1 MPINQCTARESASAA
16 QGIRKLVIRKSGNQ
30 ENLTDPATPLPDCI
44 DGEYCVEAFLARL
57 RLYWPLTKSLQ
68 TGLLLS
74 TGLAGYM
81 SARCPVMHWYDF
93 LGLGISLFMAIAGST
108 IINMWYDRDIDA
120 VMNRTH
126 HRPLA
131 DGRVTPAEAMHLG
144 LVLSVLGVGLAVAM
158 NPLYGLIVFAG
169 LFFDVV
175 VYTLWLKRRT
185 TWSIVWGGIAGGMP
199 VLAGRAYGMGSID
212 GVGILLSLAIL
223 FWIPTHILTFSMRY
237 FDDYQ
242 AAKIPTFPSTYGFP
256 ATRFTIALSSV
267 IAALAIATA
276 GVLIGIQWG
285 FVRVLAVMS
294 AGLFLLAVASVFRPT
309 ERLNFGLFKYASLYM
324 LSAMIL
330 LSI

>member
-1 MPINQCTARESASAA
+1 LKTIIA
-16 QGIRKLVIRKSGNQ
+16 K
-30 ENLTDPATPLPDCI
+30 
-44 DGEYCVEAFLARL
+44 L

-93 LGLGISLFMAIAGST
+93 LGLGFSLFLAIAGST
-108 IINMWYDRDIDA
+108 ILNMWYDRDIDA

-131 DGRVTPAEAMHLG
+131 DGRVTPAEALRLG
-144 LVLSVLGVGLAVAM
+144 LVISVLGVGLAVAM
-158 NPLYGLIVFAG
+158 SPLYGLIVFAG

-185 TWSIVWGGIAGGMP
+185 CLSIVWGGISGGMP
-199 VLAGRAYGMGSID
+199 ILAGRAFGTGHID
-212 GVGILLSLAIL
+212 GIGILLALAVL
-223 FWIPTHILTFSMRY
+223 FWIPTHILTFAMRY

-242 AAKIPTFPSTYGFP
+242 AAKIPIFPSTYGFQV
-256 ATRFTIALSSV
+256 TRLTIAVSSV
-267 IAALAIATA
+267 VASLSISAAGI
-276 GVLIGIQWG
+276 LIGMQWG
-285 FVRVLAVMS
+285 FVRLLAVLS

-309 ERLNFGLFKYASLYM
+309 ERVNFGLFKYASMYM
-324 LSAMIL
+324 LGAMLLITLSAL
-330 LSI
+330 